1 MFWEKYFIKSKLQA
15 NYLLEGV
22 KNLNEKILVIG
33 SGIAAITAI
42 KSIREIDQNI
52 EIHLIGDESFYPYN
66 RVRLSKGLLSTLE
79 EDKILLQKKD
89 WYDLNNIRLYK
100 NIAVIS
106 IDTDKKEVKL
116 SDGNKMNYNK
126 LLLANGAS
134 NVAPHILGIDKKGV
148 FNLRTLKDS
157 WNIKDEAK
165 KNNRILIIGGGI
177 QGLEIAWILSQ
188 LGKKVFLAEIFSRL
202 MPKQLDEKSSEILK
216 NALEVYNIE
225 VMLNTQIKELLGDN
239 KISGFITAK
248 GETID
253 CDMVVYSTGIK
264 PNINILENTQ
274 IKTNKGVIVNEKM
287 ETSVT
292 DIYASGDI
300 VEFNDEVYGL
310 WNIAIGQGKIAG
322 YNIVGKNSIYQQIV
336 PVTTLNA
343 FNLSLFSMGV
353 IDEDK
358 AKDILVEE
366 LENNTYQKVL
376 INNNKIIG
384 AIVIGDIRKSPALKI
399 AIEKEISLS
408 SVDIKNISIDEII
421 EIIRKK
427 SK

>member
-1 MFWEKYFIKSKLQA
+1 M
-15 NYLLEGV
+15 
-22 KNLNEKILVIG
+22 NEKILVIG